1 VSEHGRSV
9 VRFLWRVLVVLA
21 SITTAACRATDP
33 AAARRGGSPPQPVR
47 NAETLFDAVD
57 SVVVRAICDSAFP
70 AAQLSIGTKDSIL
83 HSRCFGRYT
92 YEQDSR
98 PVTPSTLFDLASL
111 TKVVATTSAVMK
123 LVEDGR
129 LKLDDPV
136 GNFIPAFTRGE
147 KQAVTLRHLLTHRSG
162 LPPFRRFY
170 DFCLDAVAALDSVYA
185 TPLVARPGDTT
196 IYSDLGMIVLGKV
209 VEHAAGMPLD
219 AYFDREFLRPLRMG
233 STMFNPPAGVR
244 FSVAPT
250 ELDTTWRH
258 GLVWGVVHDENAA
271 FLGGVS
277 GHAGLFSNA
286 EDLSKFVQ
294 MLLGGGA
301 SRGVRLLRPETVKL
315 FLSPVA
321 GADRLLG
328 WDRKSPQ
335 GSSAGELF
343 SARSFGHTG
352 FTGTSI
358 WVDPERDLFVIFLTN
373 RVYPTRANMR
383 ISAVRRELH
392 DAVARAVDRSVGK

>member
-1 VSEHGRSV
+1 
-9 VRFLWRVLVVLA
+9 VRFLWRVLIVLA
-21 SITTAACRATDP
+21 SISTAACRATDP
-33 AAARRGGSPPQPVR
+33 AAAWRGEGAPPAR

-57 SVVVRAICDSAFP
+57 SVVVRAIRDSAFP
-70 AAQLSIGTKDSIL
+70 GAQLSIGTAEGIL
-83 HSRCFGRYT
+83 HSQCFGRYT
-92 YEQDSR
+92 YDQHSP

-111 TKVVATTSAVMK
+111 TKVVVTTSAVMR
-123 LVEDGR
+123 LVEVGR

-136 GNFIPAFTRGE
+136 GKFIPAFARGE
-147 KQAVTLRHLLTHRSG
+147 KQSVTLRHLLTHRGG

-170 DFCLDAVAALDSVYA
+170 DFCPNALAALDSVYA

-209 VEHAAGMPLD
+209 VELASGMPLD
-219 AYFDREFLRPLRMG
+219 AYFDREFLRPLRMRN
-233 STMFNPPAGVR
+233 TMFNPPASLR
-244 FSVAPT
+244 LSVAPT

-258 GLVWGVVHDENAA
+258 GLVWGAVHDENAA

-277 GHAGLFSNA
+277 GHAGLFSTA
-286 EDLSKFVQ
+286 EDLSRFMQ
-294 MLLGGGA
+294 MLLCGGA
-301 SRGVRLLRPETVKL
+301 AGRIRLLRPETVEL

-321 GADRLLG
+321 GVDRLLG

-358 WVDPERDLFVIFLTN
+358 WVDPERDLFVVFLTN
-373 RVYPTRANMR
+373 RVYPTRVNMR

-392 DAVARAVDRSVGK
+392 DAVVRAVDRSAGK